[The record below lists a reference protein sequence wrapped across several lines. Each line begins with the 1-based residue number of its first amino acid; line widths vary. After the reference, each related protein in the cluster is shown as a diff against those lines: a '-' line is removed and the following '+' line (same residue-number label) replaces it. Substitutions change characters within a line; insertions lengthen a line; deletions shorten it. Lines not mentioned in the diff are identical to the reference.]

1 MPNQWWSTALWAW
14 SSGMHNPASLKQI
27 YYFTKKDLSSQTY
40 GFSSSHIWMLELG
53 YFKKAE
59 CRRTNT
65 FEIGVREDSWE
76 SLGLQGDP
84 IQRIDSHPKGNQSC
98 IFIGGTDAEVET
110 PILWPPNGK
119 SWLIEKTLMPEKIEG
134 RRRMG
139 RQRMRWLDGIPD
151 LMDMSL
157 SKLWE
162 LVMDREV
169 CCSQWGSKESD
180 TTERLNWTELKT
192 HPTLFLA
199 DDKKFIIQTVWQPQ
213 PTHIHAM
220 HAHTHT
226 YTQLLLFLYLNSSV
240 SLCRIPSFSC
250 PYVHRTPILPGPTQ
264 DFL

>member
-1 MPNQWWSTALWAW
+1 MW
-14 SSGMHNPASLKQI
+14 
-27 YYFTKKDLSSQTY
+27 
-40 GFSSSHIWMLELG
+40 
-53 YFKKAE
+53 
-59 CRRTNT
+59 RT
-65 FEIGVREDSWE
+65 DSPE
-76 SLGLQGDP
+76 Q
-84 IQRIDSHPKGNQSC
+84 
-98 IFIGGTDAEVET
+98 
-110 PILWPPNGK
+110 
-119 SWLIEKTLMPEKIEG
+119 TLMLGKIEG

-264 DFL
+264 DSLKASDLCGLYSFKFLFNPCKITSTLYTILLSSYNLAPHYVNITLYNVISLPSC